1 MKSERL
7 SVLVTPEEKSFIE
20 ERARQAGVNASEL
33 VRRAVVAYDPEI
45 DMEELQALAEQLA
58 AMVDET
64 EQKLDANLA
73 EIARLREQL
82 SDTETMKARALAEL
96 KASGAAWPFAVPAA
110 AGRPQEKADA

>member
-7 SVLVTPEEKSFIE
+7 SVLVTPEEKNLID
-20 ERARQAGVNASEL
+20 ERARQAGVNASEF

-45 DMEELQALAEQLA
+45 DMEELQALAEQLGV
-58 AMVDET
+58 MVDQT

-82 SDTETMKARALAEL
+82 ADTEAIKAAALAEL
-96 KASGAAWPFAVPAA
+96 EASDVTWPFAVPSVSRA
-110 AGRPQEKADA
+110 QEKADA